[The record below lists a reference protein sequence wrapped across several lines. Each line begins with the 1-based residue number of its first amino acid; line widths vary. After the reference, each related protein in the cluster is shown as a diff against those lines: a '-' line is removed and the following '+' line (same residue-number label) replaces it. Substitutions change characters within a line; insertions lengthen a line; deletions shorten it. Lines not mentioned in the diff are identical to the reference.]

1 VERYRALVEATR
13 LVAAG
18 RDLDAVLDALIEQT
32 ARLLRT
38 PGVSL
43 HMAEPGTTR
52 LIRRRLNAFTA
63 PGSDADSIGRP
74 MEIDAFIME
83 AIARRAPLFTC
94 DFQGD
99 PRVRQAA
106 KESFP
111 TVRATMAVP
120 LFADDE
126 LVGALFVHWAR
137 PHETDA
143 EELELVEALGQH
155 AAIAIRSARLLDEAR
170 RARRE
175 QEALFEAAGDGIMVV
190 TARGEFI
197 AANDRARAW
206 LAGRLGRIPT
216 TVAGLRELARP
227 LLADG
232 SGEPDAPLAHERA
245 LAGEVATEELVVP
258 DVDGTRRH
266 LHVSAAPIRGEDG
279 GVVAAVVIARDIT
292 ALRRSIQ
299 ETARL
304 DGAVKTARR
313 VGHELCNQLALVAG
327 YGELLADMAE
337 GSTAE
342 MAGLVHNAAMNAG
355 EVMQLMQRII
365 RFEET
370 EFGGQMMLDLER
382 ATRRT

>member
-1 VERYRALVEATR
+1 MERYRALVEATR

-18 RDLDAVLDALIEQT
+18 RDLDAVLDALVEQT
-32 ARLLRT
+32 SRLLDT
-38 PGVSL
+38 LGVSL

-52 LIRRRLNAFTA
+52 LIRRRRNALTA
-63 PGSDADSIGRP
+63 PGSDADSVGEP
-74 MEIDAFIME
+74 MESDAFIME
-83 AIARRAPLFTC
+83 AIARRGPLFTC

-106 KESFP
+106 KASFP
-111 TVRATMAVP
+111 SVRASVAVP

-126 LVGALFVHWAR
+126 LVGALFAHWDR
-137 PHETDA
+137 RHEADA

-175 QEALFEAAGDGIMVV
+175 QEALFEAAGDGIMVI
-190 TARGEFI
+190 TARGDFV
-197 AANDRARAW
+197 AANDRARTW
-206 LAGRLGRIPT
+206 LANRLGRMPT
-216 TVAGLRELARP
+216 TVEGFRELARP

-232 SGEPDAPLAHERA
+232 SGDADTPLAVERA
-245 LAGEVATEELVVP
+245 LAGEVATEELVVQ

-279 GVVAAVVIARDIT
+279 RVVAAVVIARDIT

-313 VGHELCNQLALVAG
+313 VGHELSNQLALVAG
-327 YGELLADMAE
+327 YGELLAGMADGPTADMA
-337 GSTAE
+337 
-342 MAGLVHNAAMNAG
+342 LRVHDAAMKAG
-355 EVMQLMQRII
+355 TVMQLMQRII

-370 EFGGQMMLDLER
+370 EFGGQVMLDLER
-382 ATRRT
+382 ATRR